1 VLGLRCST
9 QDLPSLSRHEESLVV
24 ASELSVLVQFGTRT
38 PVLVQFS
45 LVPQSG
51 VKPLHWEHGVL
62 ATGPPKNPSPHSAL
76 AQHMFQQWVCGCTS
90 EKEGSCSVASQL
102 RERRIE
108 PRRTLTFR
116 GGQMREDLRG
126 SEEEQPAYCGQ
137 EA

>member
-1 VLGLRCST
+1 MSG
-9 QDLPSLSRHEESLVV
+9 
-24 ASELSVLVQFGTRT
+24 
-38 PVLVQFS
+38 

-51 VKPLHWEHGVL
+51 VKPLHWKHGVL

-76 AQHMFQQWVCGCTS
+76 AQHMFQQWVCGCSS
-90 EKEGSCSVASQL
+90 EKESSCSVASQL

-108 PRRTLTFR
+108 PRRKLTFR

-137 EA
+137 EAQEEPTFKTCCCGQMLHVIEDNVESAQSPGL